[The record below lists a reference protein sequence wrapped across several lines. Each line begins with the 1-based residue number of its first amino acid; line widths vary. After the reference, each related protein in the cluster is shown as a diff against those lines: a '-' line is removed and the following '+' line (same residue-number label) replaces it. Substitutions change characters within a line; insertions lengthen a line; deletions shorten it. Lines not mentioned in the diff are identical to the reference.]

1 MHTTFILLF
10 LFSVFPIMKKKDITH
25 PKLYFDYKIING
37 GVELLYYSNNLGSS
51 GKRLVNLVI
60 LDSHSFSKENILE
73 LNKNEYKKLLIY
85 ISRQEK
91 IMSNYFKKNLY
102 EQYNIVKDSL
112 SLMYNFKKEFDSFFI
127 DFESNVK
134 L

>member
-1 MHTTFILLF
+1 MHVTFILLF
-10 LFSVFPIMKKKDITH
+10 LFSIFPIMKKKDITH

-37 GVELLYYSNNLGSS
+37 GVKLLYYSNNLGSS

-112 SLMYNFKKEFDSFFI
+112 SLMYDFKKEFDSFFI
-127 DFESNVK
+127 DFESNAK

>member
-1 MHTTFILLF
+1 
-10 LFSVFPIMKKKDITH
+10 
-25 PKLYFDYKIING
+25 
-37 GVELLYYSNNLGSS
+37 
-51 GKRLVNLVI
+51 
-60 LDSHSFSKENILE
+60 
-73 LNKNEYKKLLIY
+73 
-85 ISRQEK
+85 
-91 IMSNYFKKNLY
+91 MSNYFKKNLY